1 MDTAATNPR
10 TAYSLTAFFTS
21 NTMVFT
27 LGALKEK
34 QKKGSWLFTPGT
46 QAYGCLFTF
55 RCVPVSPTTETGEA

>member
-10 TAYSLTAFFTS
+10 TAYSLTVFFTS

-34 QKKGSWLFTPGT
+34 QKKKEAGYLHRAHRLMA
-46 QAYGCLFTF
+46 AYLHLD
-55 RCVPVSPTTETGEA
+55 AYL

>member
-34 QKKGSWLFTPGT
+34 QKKRKLVIYTGHTGLWLLI
-46 QAYGCLFTF
+46 YI
-55 RCVPVSPTTETGEA
+55 